1 MDTSS
6 TKKRMLLILE
16 LLYKTT
22 DESHPV
28 STVEIMDY
36 LAGKAASD
44 RQEDTSQ

>member
-28 STVEIMDY
+28 STIKITDY
-36 LAGKAASD
+36 LAGEGVSD